1 MWFKS
6 VNSDSSAL
14 LYGVFSFLEWSQ
26 HFNNN
31 LVKTLPLISLDHI
44 LLVLTTLDCTH
55 ILTLGLKRY
64 GYNMKVLL
72 NYLFY
77 GGLHKIF
84 Y

>member
-31 LVKTLPLISLDHI
+31 LVKTLPLIPLDHI
-44 LLVLTTLDCTH
+44 LLVLTTSP
-55 ILTLGLKRY
+55 
-64 GYNMKVLL
+64 NLL
-72 NYLFY
+72 HSYFNIRFE
-77 GGLHKIF
+77 KIWL
-84 Y
+84 